1 MDGTKRTGLGRGF
14 GALIPQA
21 PIPKPFERSL
31 PLDQVGPNP
40 WQPRIDF
47 DDEKLREMAE
57 SIREHG
63 VVEPLVVRQRDG
75 SFELVA
81 GERRLRA
88 ARLAGLQAVPVVVR
102 DMDDREVLE
111 VTLIENLQREDLSAL
126 EEAAAYVRLME
137 EFGATQEDVAR
148 RVGKSRPA
156 VANTIRLLQLPEAVR
171 DEMRSG
177 RLSAGHARALL
188 ALESPIEQTAL
199 ARDVDSARSLGSP
212 ARGAHSMA
220 QAAASDEANGK
231 GSSCRRRREATDAQP
246 RHPSASSRPRTTWT
260 HRHRVLLAR
269 RARAVARALAPAVT
283 APGQPRGGM
292 VMGTASR
299 ETPIRRR
306 RWACSAATTRTRRS
320 RPRTR

>member
-21 PIPKPFERSL
+21 PIPKPLERSL
-31 PLDQVGPNP
+31 RLDQIGPNP
-40 WQPRIDF
+40 WQPRVDF

-88 ARLAGLQAVPVVVR
+88 ARLAGLEAVPVVVR
-102 DMDDREVLE
+102 EMDDRQVLE

-126 EEAAAYVRLME
+126 EEAGAYVRLME

-156 VANTIRLLQLPEAVR
+156 VANTIRLLQLPEPVR

-199 ARDVDSARSLGSP
+199 ARDVLRLGLSVRQLEARIRWRKQPRAAKRAGRDLHVADVEKQLMRSLGTRVRLHARGQRGRIVIEFYSP
-212 ARGAHSMA
+212 AELERLL
-220 QAAASDEANGK
+220 ERL
-231 GSSCRRRREATDAQP
+231 RRP
-246 RHPSASSRPRTTWT
+246 
-260 HRHRVLLAR
+260 
-269 RARAVARALAPAVT
+269 
-283 APGQPRGGM
+283 
-292 VMGTASR
+292 
-299 ETPIRRR
+299 
-306 RWACSAATTRTRRS
+306 
-320 RPRTR
+320 

>member
-1 MDGTKRTGLGRGF
+1 MDGAKRTGLGRGF

-21 PIPKPFERSL
+21 PSPKPVERSA
-31 PLDQVGPNP
+31 PIDEVAPNP
-40 WQPRIDF
+40 WQPRIEF
-47 DDEKLREMAE
+47 DEEKLREMAD

-63 VVEPLVVRQRDG
+63 VVEPLVVREHGGRL
-75 SFELVA
+75 ELIA

-102 DMDDREVLE
+102 DMSDREALE

-156 VANTIRLLQLPEAVR
+156 ISNTVRLLQLPQAVR

-188 ALESPIEQTAL
+188 SLESPTEQAAL
-199 ARDVDSARSLGSP
+199 ARDAIRLNLSVRQLEGRIRWHKQPRTPNRPSRDLHAADVEKQLMRSLGTRVRLH
-212 ARGAHSMA
+212 ARG
-220 QAAASDEANGK
+220 K
-231 GSSCRRRREATDAQP
+231 
-246 RHPSASSRPRTTWT
+246 
-260 HRHRVLLAR
+260 
-269 RARAVARALAPAVT
+269 
-283 APGQPRGGM
+283 RGRI
-292 VMGTASR
+292 VIEFYSR
-299 ETPIRRR
+299 EELERLLERLR
-306 RWACSAATTRTRRS
+306 HA
-320 RPRTR
+320 

>member
-21 PIPKPFERSL
+21 PSPKPLERSL

-40 WQPRIDF
+40 WQPRVDF

-63 VVEPLVVRQRDG
+63 VVEPLVVRQRHG

-171 DEMRSG
+171 DAMRSG

-199 ARDVDSARSLGSP
+199 ARDVVRLGLSVRQLEARIRWRKQPRASKRPGRDLHVADVEKQLMRSLGTRVRLHARGQRGRIVIEFYSP
-212 ARGAHSMA
+212 AELERLL
-220 QAAASDEANGK
+220 ERL
-231 GSSCRRRREATDAQP
+231 RRP
-246 RHPSASSRPRTTWT
+246 
-260 HRHRVLLAR
+260 
-269 RARAVARALAPAVT
+269 
-283 APGQPRGGM
+283 
-292 VMGTASR
+292 
-299 ETPIRRR
+299 
-306 RWACSAATTRTRRS
+306 
-320 RPRTR
+320 

>member
-21 PIPKPFERSL
+21 PSPKSPVERSL
-31 PLDQVGPNP
+31 TLDEVAPNP

-47 DDEKLREMAE
+47 DEEKLREMAD

-75 SFELVA
+75 RFELIA

-88 ARLAGLQAVPVVVR
+88 ARLAGIQTVPVAVR
-102 DMDDREVLE
+102 EMSDREALE

-126 EEAAAYVRLME
+126 EEATAYVRLME
-137 EFGATQEDVAR
+137 EFGVTQEDVAR

-156 VANTIRLLQLPEAVR
+156 VSNTVRLLQLPQAVR

-188 ALESPIEQTAL
+188 ALESPTEQTAL
-199 ARDVDSARSLGSP
+199 ARDVIRLNLSVRQLEARIRWRKQPRTPQRASRDLHVADVEKQLMRSLGTRVRLHARGKRGRIVIEFYSP
-212 ARGAHSMA
+212 AELERLLEHL
-220 QAAASDEANGK
+220 
-231 GSSCRRRREATDAQP
+231 RRP
-246 RHPSASSRPRTTWT
+246 
-260 HRHRVLLAR
+260 
-269 RARAVARALAPAVT
+269 
-283 APGQPRGGM
+283 
-292 VMGTASR
+292 
-299 ETPIRRR
+299 
-306 RWACSAATTRTRRS
+306 
-320 RPRTR
+320 